1 MSVSRDERTALA
13 DLLLSLGPDAPT
25 LCEGWTTGD
34 LAVHLVV
41 REYRPDAA
49 AGMFLGPARK
59 HLDTVTRRYAA
70 RPFGDLVAAY
80 RSGPPLWNP
89 MRWADPVVNLAENF
103 VHHEDVRRGGG
114 EWSARSLPART
125 RDILWRAAGF
135 AAKGFLVPTGPTVHL
150 VRTDGAG
157 GEGDTVSVGQGTP
170 EVTVSGPAPELLLW
184 LYGRD
189 KACDLTVTGPVEAVV
204 RRQL

>member
-13 DLLLSLGPDAPT
+13 DLLTSVGPDAPT

-49 AGMFLGPARK
+49 AGMFLGPARSR
-59 HLDTVTRRYAA
+59 LDAVTQEYSG
-70 RPFGDLVAAY
+70 RPFADLVAAY
-80 RSGPPLWNP
+80 RGGPPVWNP
-89 MRWADPVVNLAENF
+89 MRWIDPVVNLAENF
-103 VHHEDVRRGGG
+103 IHHEDVRRGGG
-114 EWSARSLPART
+114 EWSARSLSERT
-125 RDILWRAAGF
+125 RNALWRAARL
-135 AAKGFLVPTGPTVHL
+135 AARGFLVPTGPTVRL

-157 GEGDTVSVGQGTP
+157 GAVEVGKGAP
-170 EVTVSGPAPELLLW
+170 EVTVAGAAPEILLW

-189 KACDLTVTGPVEAVV
+189 KACDLTVTGPVETVV